1 MNLVLRGLQDR
12 GLVTRPSTAPR
23 GRTLPTEL
31 TASGR
36 RRLRVAGVAV
46 RQVEEQMVSPLSP
59 TSQRRLRADLP
70 PARRRCHRLR
80 SSAVGGATAAG
91 RDHAEGQ

>member
-1 MNLVLRGLQDR
+1 MNPVLRGLQDR

-36 RRLRVAGVAV
+36 RRLRVAGSVAA
-46 RQVEEQMVSPLSP
+46 RSAGLLLPVEITPKGGDLVG
-59 TSQRRLRADLP
+59 QR
-70 PARRRCHRLR
+70 
-80 SSAVGGATAAG
+80 G
-91 RDHAEGQ
+91 